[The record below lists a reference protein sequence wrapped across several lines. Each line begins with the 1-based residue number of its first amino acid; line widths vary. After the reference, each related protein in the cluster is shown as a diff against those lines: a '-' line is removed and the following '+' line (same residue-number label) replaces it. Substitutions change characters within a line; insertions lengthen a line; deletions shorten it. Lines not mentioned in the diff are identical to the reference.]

1 MIDEEVDDYNDDNQI
16 GVGSTNPLVAVG
28 SQIILPNHTN
38 SRDAVTNGARSS
50 SVTGKLTRDSDG
62 LK

>member
-28 SQIILPNHTN
+28 SQIILPNQTN
-38 SRDAVTNGARSS
+38 SRDAVTTKEKSAHKIGNILS
-50 SVTGKLTRDSDG
+50 
-62 LK
+62 